1 MRTIIT
7 AAALCLAV
15 TAAPAAPAEPR
26 FVMRAPTTG
35 VISGP
40 AGAAPSPPVE
50 TPTCEAVFASPET
63 ILLPGFVA
71 ASWDFAAS
79 YLGCWLPPV
88 EARVTMQG
96 HGGGL
101 YTADYP
107 LRPPHPI
114 DACGLSGELGG
125 RIRAMLSGTMLT
137 LISEPTS
144 GAVPGMYG
152 VSVSCILEHHSE
164 GPGLVMTI
172 PLELVIP

>member
-1 MRTIIT
+1 MRTIVA

-15 TAAPAAPAEPR
+15 TTAPAEPR
-26 FVMRAPTTG
+26 FVVRAPTTG
-35 VISGP
+35 VLSGP
-40 AGAAPSPPVE
+40 VGAAPPPPVE
-50 TPTCEAVFASPET
+50 TPTCEAILASPST
-63 ILLPGFVA
+63 VTLPGFVA

-88 EARVTMQG
+88 EARVTMQA

-107 LRPPHPI
+107 LHPPRPI
-114 DACGLSGELGG
+114 NTCGLSDELGG
-125 RIRAMLSGTMLT
+125 RVRTMLAGSMLT

-144 GAVPGMYG
+144 GATPGMYG
-152 VSVSCILEHHSE
+152 VSISCVLEHQGE

-172 PLELVIP
+172 PLEVVIP